1 MKLKAI
7 KNFDLISFVDQR
19 KIPLLI
25 ALMVLLLVV
34 PFLGLSSYVIR
45 VLCMVF
51 VYSILTISLNFVT
64 GYLGA
69 TSMGHAALYCVG
81 AYVGALAA
89 TRLGSNVWES
99 LILSL
104 LVGLLVGGIL
114 GVCTMKLSGSY
125 MTVTTLAFAQV
136 VTMIAKNWTSVTNGT
151 LGIKS
156 IPKANVFGI
165 DLTVRNG
172 GMYFL
177 GLGLLVLVIVLS
189 TVIIKSKYGRA
200 FIAVRDDELGAR
212 MMGLQTKNYRLLG
225 TVISGGLAGVAGCYY
240 SYLTGYIDPVTFS
253 FDISMTILTMAILGG
268 LASIP
273 GSIVGAALLTVFPE
287 LLRELDVYRYLF
299 FGFILVIMMRMRPQ
313 GILGNVKTSYYR
325 MPKGVVRKQNSENAL
340 QEQVKGG

>member
-1 MKLKAI
+1 MKLTRI
-7 KNFDLISFVDQR
+7 KNRNFVAFADR
-19 KIPLLI
+19 HKVPLLLGLAA
-25 ALMVLLLVV
+25 ALVAV

-45 VLCMVF
+45 VMCMIF

-81 AYVGALAA
+81 AYTGALAA
-89 TRLGSNVWES
+89 TRLGLGIWIS
-99 LILSL
+99 LPLSL

-151 LGIKS
+151 LGIKN
-156 IPKANVFGI
+156 IPKATFFGI
-165 DLTVRNG
+165 KLTVRNG
-172 GMYFL
+172 GMYYL
-177 GLGLLVLVIVLS
+177 GLALLVLVIICS
-189 TVIIKSKYGRA
+189 TVIVKSKYGRA

-212 MMGLQTKNYRLLG
+212 MMGLQTRNYRLLG

-240 SYLTGYIDPVTFS
+240 AYLTGYIDPVTFS

-273 GSIVGAALLTVFPE
+273 GSIAGAAILTVFPE
-287 LLRELDVYRYLF
+287 LLREFDIYRYLF

-313 GILGNVKTSYYR
+313 GILGNIKTPCYR
-325 MPKGVVRKQNSENAL
+325 MPKGVIRKQTNEAEYTKSGKE
-340 QEQVKGG
+340 G

>member
-1 MKLKAI
+1 MKREGKEAI
-7 KNFDLISFVDQR
+7 DLIGFVDR
-19 KIPLLI
+19 HKLPLLGGLV
-25 ALMVLLLVV
+25 ACLLIL
-34 PFLGLSSYVIR
+34 PLLGLSSYVIR

-51 VYSILTISLNFVT
+51 VYSMLTISLNFVT

-69 TSMGHAALYCVG
+69 TSMGHASLYCIG
-81 AYVGALAA
+81 AYVGALTA
-89 TRLGSNVWES
+89 TRLNGNIWVS
-99 LILSL
+99 LILAII
-104 LVGLLVGGIL
+104 VGLLAGGLL

-156 IPKANVFGI
+156 IPKVTILGTE
-165 DLTVRNG
+165 LTVRNG
-172 GMYFL
+172 GMYYF
-177 GLGLLVLVIVLS
+177 GLGLLGLVILFS
-189 TVIIKSKYGRA
+189 TVVIKSKYGRA

-212 MMGLQTKNYRLLG
+212 MMGLQTRSYRLLG

-240 SYLTGYIDPVTFS
+240 AYLTGYIDPMTFS

-273 GSIVGAALLTVFPE
+273 GSIMGAAILTIFPE

-299 FGFILVIMMRMRPQ
+299 FGFILVIMMRLRPQ
-313 GILGNVKTSYYR
+313 GILGNIKTRYYT
-325 MPKGVVRKQNSENAL
+325 MPKGVIRKQMVH
-340 QEQVKGG
+340 EQPKEEQAR